1 MQSET
6 LSVQKL
12 FQDRRQ
18 YRVPFFQRPY
28 VWNEEDQWER
38 LWSDISEKA
47 EIRAGGDQ
55 PSPHFL
61 GAAVL
66 EPQQRRGLLGVE
78 ALHIIDGQQRLTT
91 LQYFLSALGIVLR
104 KEKITTLSSLVEGCL
119 WNPNPDTMQ
128 QPDVEV
134 FKVWP
139 TFRDRSNYQ
148 LALRAA
154 SADELRE
161 RFPHSFTQS
170 GGLRKIGIDHPPALE
185 AIWYFTEQIEQWAEQ
200 EGENRK
206 LARLT
211 SISEA
216 ILRDL
221 QLVSIS
227 LGEQDD
233 PQIIFETLNGHGA
246 QLHATDLIRNFV
258 FMRADR
264 EGAAASELFDNLWSP
279 FEGDFWT
286 QQQRR
291 GRLLKPRL
299 EWFMQTTLQAVL
311 GDEVEIGR
319 LYANYRRFA
328 LGNGNALRA
337 EQQLRL
343 LDAHAGNYRQL
354 ISATGD
360 DPIAAFGRRTAVFD
374 ASTTHP
380 LAIRIA
386 SFDLS
391 PQIQTQMYEDIASYL
406 VRRAIC
412 GLTTKNYNKIFLQ
425 LLKKLSITEFAPDA
439 LHAALSS
446 LDGDASRWPRADEFR
461 KAWLGEK
468 VYPGRLDPPR
478 AKAILAEL
486 ETGMR
491 SSRSEEP
498 LPAGLENL
506 DVDHILPTSWFQ
518 YWPLPDATMAQES
531 EVGDAFAAF
540 LSGET
545 LTERQVTI
553 RRREEAKATMGN
565 LTLAH
570 YGVNRGLQNR
580 DFATKREKFFAE
592 SNLHLNRVL
601 MRLERW
607 DEPEIVT
614 RGQALFVVA
623 LKLWPGPE
631 RLG

>member
-216 ILRDL
+216 YCGTCNWSR
-221 QLVSIS
+221 S
-227 LGEQDD
+227 LWGSKMT
-233 PQIIFETLNGHGA
+233 PRSF
-246 QLHATDLIRNFV
+246 
-258 FMRADR
+258 
-264 EGAAASELFDNLWSP
+264 
-279 FEGDFWT
+279 
-286 QQQRR
+286 
-291 GRLLKPRL
+291 LKR
-299 EWFMQTTLQAVL
+299 
-311 GDEVEIGR
+311 
-319 LYANYRRFA
+319 
-328 LGNGNALRA
+328 
-337 EQQLRL
+337 
-343 LDAHAGNYRQL
+343 
-354 ISATGD
+354 STG
-360 DPIAAFGRRTAVFD
+360 T
-374 ASTTHP
+374 
-380 LAIRIA
+380 
-386 SFDLS
+386 
-391 PQIQTQMYEDIASYL
+391 
-406 VRRAIC
+406 
-412 GLTTKNYNKIFLQ
+412 
-425 LLKKLSITEFAPDA
+425 
-439 LHAALSS
+439 ALSS
-446 LDGDASRWPRADEFR
+446 
-461 KAWLGEK
+461 
-468 VYPGRLDPPR
+468 
-478 AKAILAEL
+478 
-486 ETGMR
+486 TQ
-491 SSRSEEP
+491 
-498 LPAGLENL
+498 
-506 DVDHILPTSWFQ
+506 PTS
-518 YWPLPDATMAQES
+518 S
-531 EVGDAFAAF
+531 EISSSCAP
-540 LSGET
+540 
-545 LTERQVTI
+545 TEKE
-553 RRREEAKATMGN
+553 RRRPSCSTIFGA
-565 LTLAH
+565 
-570 YGVNRGLQNR
+570 
-580 DFATKREKFFAE
+580 
-592 SNLHLNRVL
+592 
-601 MRLERW
+601 RLRA
-607 DEPEIVT
+607 ISG
-614 RGQALFVVA
+614 RNSSGGAA
-623 LKLWPGPE
+623 C
-631 RLG
+631 